1 MKRIEKI
8 LSLIDSRIGVA
19 DVGTDHGLLP
29 VSLALH
35 GYQGNLFATDLHSLP
50 LQAARRQAEEAGVKD
65 RIRFCL
71 TDGLD
76 GLDPSV
82 LDTIVIAGLGGDCIC
97 SILDRAEWTM
107 DPLYQMIL
115 QPMTKAEVLRFWL
128 CNNGYEI
135 KAEDLVRENG
145 RVFRILSVQFSGN
158 NTPITDAEL
167 YLGKINLI
175 NDEEA
180 FDDLLEQEIN
190 RMQKKAEGIPASGKN
205 GEAAFYRRILQEMQE
220 IRKYRLAKK
229 G

>member
-1 MKRIEKI
+1 
-8 LSLIDSRIGVA
+8 
-19 DVGTDHGLLP
+19 
-29 VSLALH
+29 
-35 GYQGNLFATDLHSLP
+35 
-50 LQAARRQAEEAGVKD
+50 
-65 RIRFCL
+65 
-71 TDGLD
+71 
-76 GLDPSV
+76 
-82 LDTIVIAGLGGDCIC
+82 
-97 SILDRAEWTM
+97 
-107 DPLYQMIL
+107 MIL

-128 CNNGYEI
+128 CNNEYEI

-175 NDEEA
+175 NDEEV

-205 GEAAFYRRILQEMQE
+205 GEAAFYRHILQEMQE
-220 IRKYRLAKK
+220 IRKYRIAKK